1 MPKRDILSARII
13 LTICFKHNSR
23 TERWIY
29 RPQSILQTLAF
40 NNNNNNNISI
50 RTVYSIHH
58 RVSLAY
64 SKENYNRENGEK
76 FVSNLRN
83 VDRSKLTWHGSRN

>member
-13 LTICFKHNSR
+13 LTICFKDNSR

-50 RTVYSIHH
+50 RIVYSIHH
-58 RVSLAY
+58 RVSLEPIRKKIIIERMGKNSFRIY
-64 SKENYNRENGEK
+64 G
-76 FVSNLRN
+76 
-83 VDRSKLTWHGSRN
+83 TWIGQN